1 MVIRGMWAVL
11 RLQDQVLP
19 SSGSVAGMIG
29 HINFDTKITGKR
41 SVGNQHATFDEAGD
55 GNVAILANAPLL
67 DPTDEADDG
76 NEATLANAPLLAP
89 TC

>member
-19 SSGSVAGMIG
+19 SSESVAGMIG
-29 HINFDTKITGKR
+29 HINFDAKITGKR
-41 SVGNQHATFDEAGD
+41 SAGNPHATFDEAGD

-67 DPTDEADDG
+67 DPTCAGLGRPPKPYPVYRD
-76 NEATLANAPLLAP
+76 
-89 TC
+89 